1 MSAEK
6 ITFHNV
12 DRATFEAVEERLME
26 ELGGIRP
33 DDAKGELHVLGVRG
47 AFEHDEKAGTATVSL
62 DFVPPVFGRGAVT
75 SWLHEALSG
84 GLYWDKVRLYLYNR
98 TSLDVNVGNVPNL
111 THGEWEQA
119 PVSVPANSE
128 AYSFIAR
135 STGGSYIA
143 PVGSVSYGLADGLVV
158 NVNFD
163 MEFAVG
169 QVSTMTASLS
179 GARAGSYNVSMD
191 ETHESW
197 GGGQGTRWWTGLTLN
212 EGPGATSATV
222 SYTR

>member
-12 DRATFEAVEERLME
+12 DRATFEAVEERLID
-26 ELGGIRP
+26 ELGGVRP
-33 DDAKGELHVLGVRG
+33 DHAKDELHVLGVRG
-47 AFEHDEKAGTATVSL
+47 ALEHDEKAGTATVSL
-62 DFVPPVFGRGAVT
+62 AFVPSVFGRGAVT
-75 SWLHEALSG
+75 GWLHEAFSQ
-84 GLYWDKVRLYLYNR
+84 GLYWDQVRLYLYNN

-119 PVSVPANSE
+119 PVSVPANSN
-128 AYSFIAR
+128 AYTFIAR
-135 STGGSYIA
+135 SAGGSYLA
-143 PVGSVSYGLADGLVV
+143 PEGSVSYGLADGLVV
-158 NVNFD
+158 NVAFD
-163 MEFAVG
+163 MEFAVD

-197 GGGQGTRWWTGLTLN
+197 HGQGTRWWTGLTLN
-212 EGPGATSATV
+212 EGPGNTSASV